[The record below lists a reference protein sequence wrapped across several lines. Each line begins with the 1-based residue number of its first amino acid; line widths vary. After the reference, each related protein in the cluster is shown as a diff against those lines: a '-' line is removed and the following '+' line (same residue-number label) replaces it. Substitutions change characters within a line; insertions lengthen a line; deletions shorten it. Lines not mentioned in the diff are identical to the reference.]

1 MRHSSAAR
9 RPHVFRTDVRCCEI
23 GALFAAGSDLDGP
36 EVVDFIDGISTR
48 VALMEALHLGKV
60 GLTQAEMQ
68 LMPLSDL
75 AQAILD
81 ARCAASGCSLEKPP
95 PTTAQL
101 LCCCSSV
108 ASPDSTHSLP
118 GCHILPWFA

>member
-1 MRHSSAAR
+1 MAWASCNSRLLRNAHTCSAQ
-9 RPHVFRTDVRCCEI
+9 PCGTV

-36 EVVDFIDGISTR
+36 QVVDFIDGISTR

-95 PTTAQL
+95 PTTAR
-101 LCCCSSV
+101 
-108 ASPDSTHSLP
+108 
-118 GCHILPWFA
+118 

>member
-1 MRHSSAAR
+1 
-9 RPHVFRTDVRCCEI
+9 
-23 GALFAAGSDLDGP
+23 
-36 EVVDFIDGISTR
+36 
-48 VALMEALHLGKV
+48 MEALHLGKV

-81 ARCAASGCSLEKPP
+81 ARWAASGCSLEKPP

-108 ASPDSTHSLP
+108 ASPDSTPSLP